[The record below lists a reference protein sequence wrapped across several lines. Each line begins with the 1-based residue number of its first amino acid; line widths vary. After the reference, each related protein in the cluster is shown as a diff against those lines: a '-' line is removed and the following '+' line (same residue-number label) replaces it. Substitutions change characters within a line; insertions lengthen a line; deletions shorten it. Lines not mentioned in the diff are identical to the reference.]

1 MRFKKWFFESV
12 VGTSVLHGGIGEAP
26 NDGVNI
32 GLPVRSKTSCQDG
45 SPPHEEENGKSPE
58 DVFGFRT
65 KLDKKRSKE
74 RKATSIDKARF
85 PLSGVKPSSIG
96 FSS

>member
-1 MRFKKWFFESV
+1 MRFKQWLFESV

-45 SPPHEEENGKSPE
+45 SPPREKKSEKSPE
-58 DVFGFRT
+58 SIFGFKT
-65 KLDKKRSKE
+65 KLDKKRSRE
-74 RKATSIDKARF
+74 RKAISIDRERF
-85 PLSGVKPSSIG
+85 PLNGTKPSSIG